1 MSESTISRN
10 SFPVFGKPPIDYSKM
25 TREEFE
31 KAAGMKFMSYDEM
44 INGNKPDSESGN
56 ASGKKPD
63 SGSGKTS
70 GLKFMSYDEMING
83 NKPDSETGRVS
94 GGADAS
100 GSVAGVGFSAGAG
113 ASIKF

>member
-10 SFPVFGKPPIDYSKM
+10 SFPGFGKPPVDYSKM

-31 KAAGMKFMSYDEM
+31 KAAGM
-44 INGNKPDSESGN
+44 
-56 ASGKKPD
+56 
-63 SGSGKTS
+63 
-70 GLKFMSYDEMING
+70 KFMSYDEMING